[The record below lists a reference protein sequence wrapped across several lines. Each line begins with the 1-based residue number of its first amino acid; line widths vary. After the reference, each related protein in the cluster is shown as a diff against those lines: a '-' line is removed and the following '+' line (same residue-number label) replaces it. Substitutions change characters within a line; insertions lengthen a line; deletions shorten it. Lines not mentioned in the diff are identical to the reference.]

1 MADFI
6 DRPTSL
12 LHSAMQAPMAR
23 RDAMR
28 WLTLAGASASAAAF
42 IAPSSP
48 VVAQSPEATADPNI
62 QQGGTFQLG
71 IADISSLNPFVSNSQ
86 QDSLILN
93 LLYPALGT
101 LDKES
106 NRLPYVAESWES
118 STDGMTNTFK
128 IREGFLWED
137 GTPLTAHDVKF
148 TCDLEIEQKFTFK
161 TAILA
166 PVESIEVPD
175 DYTVVF
181 NMSRAV
187 ATFIYDVAFWFRIM
201 PKHIWESIDDPK
213 TYTNDQ
219 PIGAGP
225 FRLARWEKTQFVE
238 LEARKDYNYPPVGR
252 PPFVDKLIYRTY
264 PDVNTLVLAFQNGDI
279 DAVPQGVPVDSVDA
293 IKEDSALEVVRNAST
308 GYNYVAPNIA
318 ENPHLANVQV
328 RQAMAMGIDKDVII
342 QFVFKGSAGKMTTV
356 VSPVLTFWNNPEVE
370 DWPFDIEAGRQMLEE
385 AGYTDTDGDGFV
397 NLPEDQGSGNL
408 EFRLSFA
415 ANEPTSQK
423 VAAILKENWEKMGI
437 SIPLDAQE
445 SNALYQRVRFD
456 RDFEL
461 YLAGWGI
468 VDNPPRHYYSTFHP
482 SQYQPGSNNL
492 TGIDD
497 PEFAAL
503 IEETHF
509 NADLEATREGVL
521 RIQEM
526 DHELLPVFALYYP
539 EFDLAYNRRWEGFH
553 VLPGSLLGIASWQS
567 MVDIHQATE

>member
-1 MADFI
+1 MANFI
-6 DRPTSL
+6 DRPINPL
-12 LHSAMQAPMAR
+12 LSSFQTPMGR
-23 RDAMR
+23 RNALR
-28 WLTLAGASASAAAF
+28 WLTLAGGSASMAALS
-42 IAPSSP
+42 APSIP
-48 VVAQSPEATADPNI
+48 VVAQTPEATPDPNI
-62 QQGGTFQLG
+62 QQGGTFQMG

-93 LLYPALGT
+93 LLYPGLGT
-101 LDKES
+101 LDKDS
-106 NRLPYVAESWES
+106 NRLPYVAESWETS
-118 STDGMTNTFK
+118 QDGLTNTFHL
-128 IREGFLWED
+128 RQGFLWED

-148 TCDLEIEQKFTFK
+148 TCDLEIEQQFTFK

-166 PVESIEVPD
+166 PVASIEVPD

-181 NMSRAV
+181 NMSQAV
-187 ATFIYDVAFWFRIM
+187 ATFTYDVAFWFRIM
-201 PKHIWESIDDPK
+201 PKHIWETIDDPK

-225 FRLARWEKTQFVE
+225 FRLTRWEKTQFVE
-238 LEARKDYNYPPVGR
+238 LEARKDYNYPPIGR
-252 PPFVDKLIYRTY
+252 PPYVDKLIYRTY

-293 IKEDSALEVVRNAST
+293 IREDSAFEVVPNAGT

-328 RQAMAMGIDKDVII
+328 RQAMAMGIDKDVIV
-342 QFVFKGSAGKMTTV
+342 QFVFKGSAGNMTTV
-356 VSPVLTFWNNPEVE
+356 VSPVLTAWHNTDVQ
-370 DWPFDIEAGRQMLEE
+370 DWPFDIEAGRQLLEE
-385 AGYTDTDGDGFV
+385 AGYTDTDDDGFV
-397 NLPEDQGSGNL
+397 NVPGDQGGGRL

-415 ANEPTSQK
+415 ANEPASQK

-456 RDFEL
+456 RDYEL

-468 VDNPPRHYYSTFHP
+468 VDNPSRHYYSTFHP
-482 SQYQPGSNNL
+482 SQYNPGSNNL

-497 PEFAAL
+497 EAFAAL
-503 IEETHF
+503 IQETHF
-509 NADLEATREGVL
+509 NADIEATREGVL

-539 EFDLAYNRRWEGFH
+539 EFNLAYNRRWQGFA

-567 MVDIHQATE
+567 MVNIHETS